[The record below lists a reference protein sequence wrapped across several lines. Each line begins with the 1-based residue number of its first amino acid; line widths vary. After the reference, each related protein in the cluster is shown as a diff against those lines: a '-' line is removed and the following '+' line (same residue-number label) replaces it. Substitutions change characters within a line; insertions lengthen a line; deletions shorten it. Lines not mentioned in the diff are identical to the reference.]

1 MKHFFL
7 KLMCLYLLFC
17 FSIVYAGSNEATK
30 NDSKGSTENPYIIP
44 KTVSEIHIDGKLEEP
59 AWQEALVIEL
69 PYETWPGENITAPV
83 RTEALLL
90 YTKSHLYVGF
100 RAFDPDPGKIRANFT
115 ERDQIYDDD
124 FIALFLDT
132 FNDERRAFAIRS
144 NPLGVQAD
152 DIMVKSLEEGV
163 SWDAI
168 YESEGQL
175 TEFGYT
181 VEMAIP
187 FNQLRFQ
194 RSSGDQVWG
203 LNLRRLRPRSVYS
216 HIDAVPFDRN
226 NDSQIAQFLKVRGFE
241 GATPGRNIEFVPTL
255 TSVRTDQRS
264 ELPNGKFSILN
275 KNVEGGLSARW
286 GFTTNLMLNGTINP
300 DFSQVEADAWQLDI
314 NEPFAL
320 EYPEKRP
327 FFTEGADYF
336 STFTDVLYT
345 RTLRDPSWGMK
356 LTGKE
361 DGHTIGAYLVR
372 DELTNLIFPGSQSSV
387 ETSLHMNNT
396 SAAFRYKKDLG
407 ARYTVGL
414 MATDREADNYFNRL
428 VGFDSNLRLTNSDRI
443 QLQVLGSSTKYPE
456 ATATEFSQKSGK
468 FSDHLVA
475 LNYGHE
481 TRNWFWWLNYKDVGA
496 GFRAD
501 MGFIPRVGYR
511 DAFGEIY
518 RLWNGKPGGWWSQF
532 LIYNALNYSE
542 DEQGNLLSKGA
553 SLMVNY
559 QGLMRSHSH
568 FQGNV
573 LQSVYNGK
581 KFDLVYYSSCLGF
594 YLRDGDIWFH
604 THLLFGDRIDYDN
617 TRLGKRFRID
627 PELGWTLGKHL
638 RLDVGHVFER
648 MTVNDARLYSANIS
662 QMKVVYHFNVRTF
675 LRGIF
680 QYVNYNYNVAN
691 YTFDQAPEYQHFFTQ
706 LLFSYKINPFTV
718 FFLGYSD
725 NYLGSQDYD
734 LTQSD
739 RTIFMKLSYAWVM

>member
-1 MKHFFL
+1 MK
-7 KLMCLYLLFC
+7 
-17 FSIVYAGSNEATK
+17 SIVYLTIWLSLLYWTAFALAGSKETGA
-30 NDSKGSTENPYIIP
+30 NDGKGSIENPYFIP
-44 KTVSEIHIDGKLEEP
+44 RITSEIRIDGKLEES
-59 AWQEALVIEL
+59 AWQDALVIEL
-69 PYETWPGENITAPV
+69 PYETWPGENINAPV
-83 RTEALLL
+83 RTEALLAF
-90 YTKSHLYVGF
+90 TKSHLYVGF
-100 RAFDPDPGKIRANFT
+100 RAFDPDAVKIRANFT

-152 DIMVKSLEEGV
+152 DIMVTSLESGV

-175 TEFGYT
+175 TDSGYT

-194 RSSGDQVWG
+194 RSSGAQVWG
-203 LNLRRLRPRSVYS
+203 LNLRRLYPRSVYS
-216 HIDAVPFDRN
+216 HIDAVAFDRN

-241 GATPGRNIEFVPTL
+241 GATPGKNIELVPTL
-255 TSVRTDQRS
+255 TGVRTDQRS
-264 ELPNGKFSILN
+264 ELPNGTFAILN
-275 KNVEGGLSARW
+275 KDAEAGLSARW
-286 GFTTNLMLNGTINP
+286 GFTTNLTLNGTINP
-300 DFSQVEADAWQLDI
+300 DFSQVEADAQQLDI

-320 EYPEKRP
+320 DYPEKRP

-336 STFTDVLYT
+336 STFNNVLYT
-345 RTLRDPSWGMK
+345 RTFRDPFWGIK

-361 DGHTIGAYLVR
+361 DGYTIGAYIVR
-372 DELTNLIFPGSQSSV
+372 DELTNLIFPGSQLSQESS
-387 ETSLHMNNT
+387 LQQHNT
-396 SAAFRYKKDLG
+396 SALFRYKKDFG
-407 ARYTVGL
+407 SKYTVGL

-428 VGFDSNLRLTNSDRI
+428 GGFDSNLRLTNSDRI

-456 ATATEFSQKSGK
+456 ATATEFAQKSGK

-475 LNYGHE
+475 LEYGHE
-481 TRNWFWWLNYKDVGA
+481 TRNWFWGFNYKDVGS

-501 MGFIPRVGYR
+501 MGFIPRVDYR
-511 DAFGEIY
+511 NAFGEIY
-518 RLWNGKPGGWWSQF
+518 RLWNGKPGSWWSQ
-532 LIYNALNYSE
+532 LIIDNAWRYSE
-542 DEQGNLLSKGA
+542 EQGGNFLRKGT
-553 SLMVNY
+553 SLMFNY

-573 LQSVYNGK
+573 IQSVYNGK
-581 KFDLVYYSSCLGF
+581 MFDLVYYSSCFGF
-594 YLRDGDIWFH
+594 YPNANIWFH
-604 THLLFGDRIDYDN
+604 THVLFGDRIDYAN
-617 TRLGKRFRID
+617 TRLGNRCRID

-648 MTVNDARLYSANIS
+648 MSVNDARLYSAHIT
-662 QMKVVYHFNVRTF
+662 QMKVLYHFNVRTF

-706 LLFSYKINPFTV
+706 LLFSYKLNPFTV

-739 RTIFMKLSYAWVM
+739 RTFFIKLSYAWVM